1 MGETVSSS
9 SSRPVAERH
18 VVPTHP
24 ECSLGHGRAIDQT
37 WQKRNQQMLI
47 SLHKVLY
54 WGRGGEG
61 QSFVEQREIGVDGKE
76 RKGKGSQLALGCT
89 LSTRQIPLR
98 DSKSAE

>member
-54 WGRGGEG
+54 WGRGGG
-61 QSFVEQREIGVDGKE
+61 RTIFCGTKRNWSGWKGKE
-76 RKGKGSQLALGCT
+76 RKGEPVSLGMYLEHQTDSSQGFQK
-89 LSTRQIPLR
+89 R
-98 DSKSAE
+98 